1 MVRYVPVG
9 PRGCKLDFMV
19 GVLIV
24 VASVDE
30 RQSRLLR
37 EFFQSKEVR
46 VVAVQSLEQLS
57 AGFPESRVGCLILD
71 RQFPG
76 GEILV
81 WLESMRRQ
89 GQITP
94 CVVISDFGGRNE
106 VLGAFRAGADDFLV
120 KPLDLDEVYV
130 RVEALVRRVSFC
142 EGGRWLSSFAGTTV
156 CRLTRSVRVDGKSCH
171 ISSRKFDL
179 LAYFIANQGRLV
191 TRKEIA
197 VNVWGSLI
205 AESTNVIEVAVHK
218 LREKFDRLN
227 HPLPLH
233 SVRGKGYVLGAID
246 SVGVG
251 SQGVRGSGGQG
262 FSISQNSLRSGDL

>member
-1 MVRYVPVG
+1 
-9 PRGCKLDFMV
+9 MV
-19 GVLIV
+19 GVSIV

-30 RQSRLLR
+30 RQSRLLC

-46 VVAVQSLEQLS
+46 VVAVQSLEQIS
-57 AGFPESRVGCLILD
+57 AEIPESRHGCLILD
-71 RQFPG
+71 RQFSG
-76 GEILV
+76 GEMLT

-94 CVVISDFGGRNE
+94 CVVISDFGGTSQ

-130 RVEALVRRVSFC
+130 RVEALVRRVNFC
-142 EGGRWLSSFAGTTV
+142 EGGRWLSSFAGVTV
-156 CRLTRSVRVDGKSCH
+156 CRLTRGVRVDGKSCCF
-171 ISSRKFDL
+171 SSRKFDL

-197 VNVWGSLI
+197 VNVWGSQI

-218 LREKFDRLN
+218 LRDKFDRLN

-246 SVGVG
+246 SVRVRESG
-251 SQGVRGSGGQG
+251 SQGVRESGSQG
-262 FSISQNSLRSGDL
+262 FSNSQNSLRSGDL